1 MDLTNGR
8 ETTNG
13 RLDPR
18 DYSTHQYIAYK
29 FSFVPRATNRD
40 RMEDCYE
47 FVYLRLSLRNLSFS
61 NERDI
66 HGVDTLYFRLLV
78 LRPFSRISVIII
90 DVLYQ
95 MRFES
100 NDFACAKVF
109 SLSLSLSSF
118 SFARSLDT
126 EPRKREGNEWTTTRY
141 TRPMVRMVG
150 QTLIAR
156 CVSANIS
163 ARIYS
168 RRVVHQPLRV
178 KACMRES
185 VYCTCYSLS
194 KHVHHHHIIL

>member
-78 LRPFSRISVIII
+78 LRPFSRFSVIII

-109 SLSLSLSSF
+109 SLSLSLFFFFREISWHW
-118 SFARSLDT
+118 ATEKRGKRVNNDT
-126 EPRKREGNEWTTTRY
+126 IHTSDGKDGRTDTDRT
-141 TRPMVRMVG
+141 
-150 QTLIAR
+150 
-156 CVSANIS
+156 
-163 ARIYS
+163 
-168 RRVVHQPLRV
+168 
-178 KACMRES
+178 MRER
-185 VYCTCYSLS
+185 
-194 KHVHHHHIIL
+194 